1 MCTYLCMC
9 RFRSH
14 HHQRSTAAV
23 HAAAGRDAPDLRI
36 SPASPG
42 VRCPRTG
49 PRRHGD
55 RDLRAGDP
63 DLQPG
68 HPDLRAGDR
77 EREAVA
83 EQLRDHAAA
92 GRLSLAELEERLG
105 RALTARTRRDL
116 RDLVD
121 DLPALAPAP
130 PHPVSARA
138 HRGPAIR
145 AWLVTSVALVVLWA
159 LTGAD
164 AFWPVWPILG
174 WGIPLALRAS
184 HGYGPRPSSSRE
196 AWSSAAPR

>member
-1 MCTYLCMC
+1 MC
-9 RFRSH
+9 RFRS

-23 HAAAGRDAPDLRI
+23 HAAAGREAPDLHQ
-36 SPASPG
+36 SG
-42 VRCPRTG
+42 E
-49 PRRHGD
+49 PRRPRSAHRPQEHGD

-63 DLQPG
+63 DLRDG
-68 HPDLRAGDR
+68 DRSLRVGDPDLRAGDR